1 MSDIATINPTTPA
14 ASRPRQRVPEI
25 KLPGGDTLVPR
36 ADFVSKLGVCER
48 TAKRW
53 DLPTTYIGG
62 VAFVQRDASLQII
75 ASTVHRRNQPAAR
88 LPHRGPRKGR
98 LVKKIA

>member
-1 MSDIATINPTTPA
+1 MTDIPTTPATA

-25 KLPGGDTLVPR
+25 QLPGGDVLVPR
-36 ADFVSKLGVCER
+36 ADFVGKLGVCER

-62 VAFVQRDASLQII
+62 VAFVQRDASLRII
-75 ASTVHRRNQPAAR
+75 ASTVHRRNQPTPRPRRSNKVAA
-88 LPHRGPRKGR
+88 
-98 LVKKIA
+98 

>member
-1 MSDIATINPTTPA
+1 MTDIVTNPAPA
-14 ASRPRQRVPEI
+14 VSRPRQRVPEI

-62 VAFVQRDASLQII
+62 VAFVQRDASLRII
-75 ASTVHRRNQPAAR
+75 ASTVHRRNEPTPKRRKHQTR
-88 LPHRGPRKGR
+88 LALTKAG
-98 LVKKIA
+98 